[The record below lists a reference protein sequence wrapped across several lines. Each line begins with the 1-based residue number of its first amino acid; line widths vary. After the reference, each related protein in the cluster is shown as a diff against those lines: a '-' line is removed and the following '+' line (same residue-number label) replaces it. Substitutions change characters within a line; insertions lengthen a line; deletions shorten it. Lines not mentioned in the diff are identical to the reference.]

1 MIMMIIRDLIEYSGI
16 EKVKIQK
23 NDNIFKNIYLEESII
38 LPLNKH
44 DIKQMTKVEIFCDI
58 TESRVIKTASGKS
71 FEGQILTGGKLFVAG
86 NMKIK
91 FQYISYDGE
100 QLLNTFT
107 HDSLYSGTIVL
118 PEGSKEELYIQA
130 NTFVEDLYI
139 ISHNTREIYLSID
152 LLLLASVC

>member
-1 MIMMIIRDLIEYSGI
+1 MMLIRDLVEYNGI
-16 EKVKIQK
+16 EILNIPK
-23 NDNIFKNIYLEESII
+23 NDNIFKNIYLEERVL

-44 DIKQMTKVEIFCDI
+44 DIKQITKVDIFCDI
-58 TESRVIKTASGKS
+58 TESKVIKTAMGKS

-100 QLLNTFT
+100 QLLNSFI

-139 ISHNTREIYLSID
+139 ISYREREIYLSID